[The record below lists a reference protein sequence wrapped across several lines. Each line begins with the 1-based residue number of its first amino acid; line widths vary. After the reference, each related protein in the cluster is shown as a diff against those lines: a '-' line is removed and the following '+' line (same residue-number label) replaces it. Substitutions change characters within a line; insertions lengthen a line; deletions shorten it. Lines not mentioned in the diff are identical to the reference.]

1 MVKTRKNATQK
12 RGNQKR
18 GGGLFDLFYSK
29 NANLSAKVAEAK
41 TRVDELK
48 AKTKAIEEEINK
60 QSADKNAKAAE
71 LQAAE
76 AALAEAEKA
85 LAESNKPAP
94 PPAQVDPNA
103 PKPSMFSGIT
113 SGVSSLWPFGKTT
126 GGKSR
131 RKQRRS
137 RK

>member
-1 MVKTRKNATQK
+1 MAKTRKNATQK
-12 RGNQKR
+12 RGGQKR

-41 TRVDELK
+41 SKLQDIK
-48 AKTKAIEEEINK
+48 AKNEAIDAEIKK
-60 QSADKNAKAAE
+60 QTEDKNAKVAE

-113 SGVSSLWPFGKTT
+113 SGVSSLWPFGKKT